1 MSLPLEETIANL
13 VNSNEPLRNS
23 RMVELSN
30 LNSSELEIFEQA
42 WANIEPERRR
52 HIMHRLV
59 ELAEDNFELD
69 FDGIFRNHLKDHD
82 VEVRGKAIEG
92 LWECEDASLI
102 TPFIDL
108 LQQDSSEEVQ
118 SAAATALSKF
128 AMLAELKKLRF
139 CYTSKIC
146 QALLAVIG
154 DRAKS
159 VEVKRRALEAIAP
172 LNVPQVERAISEAYQ
187 SRNRKLKISA
197 IYAMGKNCNH
207 AWLPILAKELANADA
222 ETRYEAAQACG
233 ELGEE
238 EVIPNLIELIADP
251 DMDVQVAVLQ
261 ALGKIGGNE
270 AEECL
275 QQCQNNPNE
284 IIRQAAEQALSEL
297 QAEEISFTFRV

>member
-1 MSLPLEETIANL
+1 MSLPLEETIADL
-13 VNSNEPLRNS
+13 VNNNEPLRNS
-23 RMVELSN
+23 KMVELSN
-30 LNSSELEIFEQA
+30 LNSEELEVFEQA
-42 WANIEPERRR
+42 WANIKPERRR
-52 HIMHRLV
+52 YIMHRLV

-69 FDGIFRNHLKDHD
+69 FDSIFKNHLKDQD
-82 VEVRGKAIEG
+82 VEVRSKAIEG

-102 TPFIDL
+102 IPFINL
-108 LQQDSSEEVQ
+108 LRQDSSEEVQ

-128 AMLAELKKLRF
+128 AMLAELKKLRS

-146 QALLAVIG
+146 QALLTVIG
-154 DRAKS
+154 DRTRS
-159 VEVKRRALEAIAP
+159 IEIKRRALEAIAP
-172 LNVPQVERAISEAYQ
+172 LNVPQVEGAIREAYQ
-187 SRNRKLKISA
+187 SRNRKLRISA
-197 IYAMGKNCNH
+197 IYAMGKNCNR
-207 AWLPILAKELANADA
+207 AWLPILVKELATADA

-261 ALGKIGGNE
+261 ALGKIGGSE

-275 QQCQNNPNE
+275 QQCRNNPNE

-297 QAEEISFTFRV
+297 EAEEIPFTFRV